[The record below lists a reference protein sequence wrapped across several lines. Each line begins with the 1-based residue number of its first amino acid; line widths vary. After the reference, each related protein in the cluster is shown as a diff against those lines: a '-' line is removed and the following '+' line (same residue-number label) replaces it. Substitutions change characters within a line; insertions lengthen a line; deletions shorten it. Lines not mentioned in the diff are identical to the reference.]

1 VVICKRQGAVH
12 AVASNTVS
20 MRNGAGWGDCAKCDR
35 MVAFG
40 EALSKLRRK
49 LKRDLALSG
58 LPREKMPA
66 VVVGLLDATR
76 VRIGIPN
83 THATTQVFLLRR
95 FSTDTS
101 ASSVTAG
108 RS

>member
-1 VVICKRQGAVH
+1 
-12 AVASNTVS
+12 

-58 LPREKMPA
+58 LPREKMLA

-76 VRIGIPN
+76 VRIGN
-83 THATTQVFLLRR
+83 TEYARDNTSFSLTTLLDRHVSFIR
-95 FSTDTS
+95 DGG
-101 ASSVTAG
+101 AILNLRGKGGV
-108 RS
+108 RDLHR